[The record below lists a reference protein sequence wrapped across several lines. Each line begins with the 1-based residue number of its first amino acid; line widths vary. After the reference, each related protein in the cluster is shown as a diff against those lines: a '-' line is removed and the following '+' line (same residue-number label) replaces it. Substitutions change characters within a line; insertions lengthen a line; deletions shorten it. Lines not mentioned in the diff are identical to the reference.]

1 VNINKEPKVKH
12 IYTYTYNKIPFLK
25 AVDNGKIFT
34 VQNEQNKRR
43 KKTMNKKTISVL
55 LSVVMVIV
63 LMAGCAKKDNTKET
77 ADSTV
82 AETTQATETPEADT
96 SGKGVTITYGLWD
109 TNQAKLIQQIAD
121 AFEGE
126 TGIHVEI
133 QINGWADYWT
143 SLEAA
148 ATGGSLPDTFWMHSN
163 NIYYYASND
172 QLLDLSDYIKNSGD
186 IDLAN
191 YPEGLDQ
198 IYNLNGKQYAIP
210 KDYDTI
216 GLWYNKTMFDAAGVA
231 YPDDTWT
238 WDDLKAAA
246 EKLTKKD
253 GSQYGFLAAL
263 HSQEGYYNFVYQNG
277 GTIVT
282 DDRKSGYDAPKTVE
296 AMKYYFDFVRNGLS
310 PAITS
315 DAERAEAFQN
325 GLVAMALFGSWNLSG
340 FAANDYIAKNCDVTV
355 LPKSNSGGKASIFNG
370 LGNCIAATTKHPE
383 ESWKWIEYLS
393 NKAGQT
399 KQAELGIAISAYNGT
414 ADAFLKAY
422 PQFKVQSYLDMVAYA
437 QIRPYTN
444 QTSVWE
450 DKAYELLTDVY
461 TNGGD
466 VEAACKNVASMMND
480 AIAAEQK

>member
-1 VNINKEPKVKH
+1 M
-12 IYTYTYNKIPFLK
+12 
-25 AVDNGKIFT
+25 
-34 VQNEQNKRR
+34 KR
-43 KKTMNKKTISVL
+43 KSICIL
-55 LSVVMVIV
+55 LSVVMAIV
-63 LMAGCAKKDNTKET
+63 LMGGCGKKSNMKETVTSTVTEESQTTKE
-77 ADSTV
+77 A
-82 AETTQATETPEADT
+82 QATETPAADT
-96 SGKGVTITYGLWD
+96 SSEGVTITYAVWD

-121 AFEGE
+121 SFEAE
-126 TGIHVEI
+126 TGIHVDI
-133 QINGWADYWT
+133 QVNGWADYWT
-143 SLEAA
+143 ALEAA

-163 NIYYYASND
+163 NIYYYAAND
-172 QLLDLSDYIKNSGD
+172 QLLDLTDYIDKSND

-191 YPEGLDQ
+191 YPQGLDQ

-216 GLWYNKTMFDAAGVA
+216 GLWYNKTMFDAAGQS
-231 YPDDTWT
+231 YPDETWT

-253 GSQYGFLAAL
+253 GSQYGILAPL
-263 HSQEGYYNFVYQNG
+263 HNQEGYYNFVYQNG

-282 DDRKSGYDAPKTVE
+282 NDKKSGYDDPKTME
-296 AMKYYFDFVRNGLS
+296 AMKYYFSFVRDGLS
-310 PAITS
+310 PAITA

-325 GLVAMALFGSWNLSG
+325 GLVAMAFFGSWNLSG
-340 FAANDYIAKNCDVTV
+340 FAANEYISKNCDVTV
-355 LPKSNSGGKASIFNG
+355 LSKSNNGGQASIFNG

-393 NKAGQT
+393 NEAGQK

-422 PQFKVQSYLDMVAYA
+422 PQFNVKAYLDMVDYA

-450 DKAYELLTDVY
+450 DKAYELLTNVY

-466 VEAACKNVASMMND
+466 VEAACKDVANMMND
-480 AIAAEQK
+480 AIAQEQK